1 MGLFDILAS
10 FLESGDKNAK
20 RWIDRYERNH
30 DLTDEQ
36 KRRLDEERDRLDADL
51 EEIKR
56 IRRERE
62 K

>member
-10 FLESGDKNAK
+10 FLESGDKNTK

-56 IRRERE
+56 RRRERE